1 MKKENPYCAEFD
13 DDDEF
18 ETMQSFDEEL
28 YEAISPKVKQFLAEY
43 YGDQLLELPSETY
56 REIESII
63 KRRLYDYGDAI
74 PDILFRN
81 RTIEDMDEFEQALE
95 KFIPE
100 NKPIDWPV
108 AKYWFDKDF
117 SVQEEWDTFLED
129 TYPIN
134 LSKEEVWEMGI
145 TKSTNEF
152 FKDTQK
158 FAHFTKTG
166 YELINQA
173 VHQFLEKRA
182 SFDLAVLSA
191 AGFESLESHSYLH
204 LETLLE
210 DLFSVMPERG

>member
-1 MKKENPYCAEFD
+1 MKKEDQFSTEFNE
-13 DDDEF
+13 DDEF

-28 YEAISPKVKQFLAEY
+28 YEAISPEVKQFLAEY

-63 KRRLYDYGDAI
+63 KRRLFDFAEDI

-81 RTIEDMDEFEQALE
+81 RTIKDRDEFEQALE

-108 AKYWFDKDF
+108 PTYWFDRDF
-117 SVQEEWDTFLED
+117 SHEVEENYLED
-129 TYPIN
+129 VNPIDLTQN
-134 LSKEEVWEMGI
+134 EQLAKKIVE
-145 TKSTNEF
+145 STNDF
-152 FKDTQK
+152 FKNTQTI
-158 FAHFTKTG
+158 ANYTKTG

-182 SFDLAVLSA
+182 SFDLAVLSEV
-191 AGFESLESHSYLH
+191 GFEALESHSYLH